1 MRHPRILTR
10 CTFLILAGCLLS
22 VILLASYESS
32 ANSNAIF
39 SSLGLSRAPVAT
51 ADPLTRARVGPTD
64 SVKQAPT
71 TAYTVNSLADT
82 TTGSGTSGTL
92 RFCINAANTAGGTN
106 TITFGVTGTITLT
119 SSLPN
124 INNNLTI
131 DGPGPSLLTISGNNS
146 VRVVSI
152 NDGFTVTIQDLTMA
166 NGRAVN
172 LQGGAIDS
180 NNDTVTLANCVFD
193 HNFATFDGG
202 AVRNN
207 AGNMTVT
214 GCTFS
219 NNTAAEPSGQG
230 GGLKQNGA
238 SMTVINTTFIN
249 NSADAGGGFHVGSGS
264 TNTLLTNCTFY
275 GNTATFGGAVEA
287 RASATF
293 QNCTF
298 TRNVASA
305 TGGITVI
312 VQPTTLINTIVSGNL
327 DPNGNPSDIEKG
339 GSGSINTAGSFNNLI
354 GTAGSTGLT
363 NGTNGNQVGILDPK
377 VVPPD
382 NYGGLVPTVP
392 IRPSSP
398 ARNAGRNT
406 GAPATDA
413 RGFNRPQAT
422 TVDIGA
428 FELQTNSLVTN
439 TLNSGAGSMRNVIA
453 AVPASEIVQFESPL
467 FDSAQTISLSGGQI
481 TLSKNQAVVG
491 PAASLL
497 TVQCTAAASTTSR
510 AFFINSGITAILGD
524 MKIANNTV
532 TAEGGAISNGGT
544 LTVRACVVDNNSAAN
559 EGGGIAGGA
568 ITTLTVIDSTISN
581 NTSTSLHGGGL
592 GSYGAVIVTGSTFV
606 GNSSGFSG
614 GGIALLNGGGQNG
627 SLTATNSTFSAN
639 QAAVTGAGIYFDTG
653 VTTNT
658 ITNCTITLNQ
668 QINLGSSGGGIG
680 MPGGTVTLK
689 NTIVAGNIRNDG
701 SPTDITTTGGSVN
714 AASSFNL
721 IGTGGS
727 GGLINGVNNNQ
738 VDVADAKLIALS
750 NNGGPTQTHMLSIN
764 SPAINAGT
772 SSGAP
777 TTDQRG
783 ATRSL
788 GGTFDIGAVEAYIT
802 VTPAS
807 IPTGTAGV
815 AYPGQTFSA
824 SGGSGDYT
832 FALSG
837 TLPTGMSFSPASA
850 NISGTPTQSGSFSFV
865 VTATDN
871 TNGMVGASSY
881 TLTINVIVLDH
892 FAIANITSPK
902 TAGTAFNITITAK
915 DASNATVPNF
925 NGTVSLSTTAGT
937 ITPTTSGAFSSGV
950 LTQSVTVTQS
960 GTGKTISVD
969 DGNGHTGTSNTFT
982 VNVGALHHF
991 AIGNITT
998 QTAGT
1003 AFNISLT
1010 AQDLNNNT
1018 VTSFTGTVNMSTTA
1032 GTITPTTSGAFTSG
1046 TRTQSVTVTQSGAG
1060 KTITVTRTGGSET
1073 GTSNTFTVGNTY
1085 TWNGSA
1091 SSNWNTAANWT
1102 PATVPASS
1110 NDVDLPASGVTNNP
1124 TLSSAAITVNNLT
1137 IAAGR
1142 TLTLSGQDLTV
1153 NGLLTLSGGTI
1164 NTGANTLNFGS
1175 SATLSRT
1182 AGQVT
1187 GNLKKTF
1194 SGAGSFNYA
1203 VGTANGYSPV
1213 AVTVTAGSG
1222 DLTIKAVQGAQPDQ
1236 NPAQA
1241 LQRYWTLGGSGL
1253 TVNLTFNYLQ
1263 ADVMG
1268 SEATYQLFK
1277 VSGGITQRFPHN
1289 PPAVVIDTTAN
1300 TAFISGVSSF
1310 SDWTLGEPGAPT
1322 AADLASFTATG
1333 YDGGVFVEWQTGNEV
1348 NNLGF
1353 NLYREQ
1359 AGRRSLVNREIIAGS
1374 ALKVGPGTAVR
1385 AGYSYG
1391 WWDKLD
1397 QAAGKFAA
1405 ATVYYLEDLDLG
1417 GRSTLHG
1424 PFQIKPLGGKPPA
1437 QSQAETLSHLT
1448 GGTVF
1453 SGPVALAT
1461 QPGHGAGA
1469 VTAAPFDL
1477 AGKPAIKMIIK
1488 SEGWYRVTQPEL
1500 AAAGFD
1506 VRGNPHNLQ
1515 LFVDGIEQPMLVVGE
1530 SDDSFDAADA
1540 IEFYAT
1546 GQNALSSDAH
1556 IYWLGA
1562 GAQAGKRVNLTQ
1574 TTGEPGGGASY
1585 LTTIE
1590 RRERSV
1596 YFSSLLNGET
1606 ENFFGSVV
1614 ASQPVEQML
1623 TLSHVAANPPGGAE
1637 LEIALQGVTDLP
1649 ASPDH
1654 VISVALNGQIIGR
1667 VIFDG
1672 REHKVEHFSI
1682 YQSLLREGDNQIVLM
1697 SEGGAS
1703 DISLVD
1709 YLRVSYWHSYM
1720 ADGDQLRLT
1729 ANATGGATQTIEGFS
1744 SPMIRVFDITDAQ
1757 AITEIAGLIDGK
1769 ESYSVTVAVAGQG
1782 RTLLALSDTEIKR
1795 PAALMMN
1802 RVSALRNPGQGA
1814 DLVIVTCHEFSS
1826 ALAPLVALRQS
1837 QGLSVAVVDIED
1849 IYDEFNYG
1857 EKTAQALK
1865 DFLAYTQSSWKKKPR
1880 FVLLAG
1886 DASFDARDYLGL
1898 GEFDIVPTKLIDTV
1912 FMETASDD
1920 WLADFNNDGVAELA
1934 VGRLPVRSAG
1944 ELSRLIAKQMSY
1956 ERRLPSE
1963 EVLLAADQN
1972 DGFSFETASDQLR
1985 GWLPASLRVNA
1996 VYRGQMD
2003 PGKARAGLLEAINR
2017 GQKLINYT
2025 GHGSVDLWRG
2035 NLLTNADGGLLN
2047 NRESATVFVL
2057 MTCLNGYFDDPA
2069 LDSLAETLLK
2079 ADGGAVAVWA
2089 SSGMCL
2095 PGDQATMNQ
2104 QLYRELF
2111 NAASSNQRL
2120 GEAVQHA
2127 KAATSDAD
2135 VRRTFILLGDPTMK
2149 LR

>member
-10 CTFLILAGCLLS
+10 FTAKSSALFLSML
-22 VILLASYESS
+22 ILLAGYNLSASS
-32 ANSNAIF
+32 NSTAIN
-39 SSLGLSRAPVAT
+39 GLSRDPVA
-51 ADPLTRARVGPTD
+51 AAEPPAQAVGIGGGKT
-64 SVKQAPT
+64 QAPT
-71 TAYTVNSLADT
+71 VAYTVNSLADT
-82 TTGSGTSGTL
+82 NSGSGTSGTL

-106 TITFGVTGTITLT
+106 TITFSVNGTITLT
-119 SSLPN
+119 ASLPN

-131 DGPGPSLLTISGNNS
+131 DGPGPSLLTINGNNT
-146 VRVVSI
+146 VRVISI
-152 NDGFTVTIQDLTMA
+152 NTGFTVTFQDLTIA

-180 NNDTVTLANCVFD
+180 NNDTVTLSNCVFD

-207 AGNMTVT
+207 GGNMTVT

-219 NNTAAEPSGQG
+219 NNTSAEPSGQG

-238 SMTVINTTFIN
+238 SMTVTNTTFIN
-249 NSADAGGGFHVGSGS
+249 NSADAGGGFHIGTGT
-264 TNTLLTNCTFY
+264 TNTTLTNCTFY

-287 RASATF
+287 RASGTF

-298 TRNVASA
+298 TRNVSSA
-305 TGGITVI
+305 VGGINVI

-339 GSGSINTAGSFNNLI
+339 GSGTVNTAGSFNNLI

-377 VVPPD
+377 VVPPA
-382 NYGGLVPTVP
+382 NYGGPVPTVP

-428 FELQTNSLVTN
+428 FEIQTNSLVTN
-439 TLNSGAGSMRNVIA
+439 TLDSGAGSMRNVIA
-453 AVPASEIVQFESPL
+453 AVPAFEIVQFESPL

-497 TVQCTAAASTTSR
+497 TVQDTAAASTTSR
-510 AFFINSGITAILGD
+510 AFLINSGVTAILGD

-532 TAEGGAISNGGT
+532 TAEGGAIANQGILT
-544 LTVRACVVDNNSAAN
+544 LRACVLDNNSSVN
-559 EGGGIAGGA
+559 EGGGIANGA
-568 ITTLTVIDSTISN
+568 NTTLTVIDSTISN
-581 NTSTSLHGGGL
+581 NSTTSLHGGGI

-606 GNSSGFSG
+606 SNSSSFSG
-614 GGIALLNGGGQNG
+614 GGIALLNGGGLNG
-627 SLTATNSTFSAN
+627 SLTAINSTFSAN

-668 QINLGSSGGGIG
+668 QINSGSSGGGIG
-680 MPGGTVTLK
+680 VSGGTVTLK
-689 NTIVAGNIRNDG
+689 NTIVANNTQNSGAQ
-701 SPTDITTTGGSVN
+701 SDITTTGGTIA

-727 GGLINGVNNNQ
+727 GGLTNGVNNNQ
-738 VDVADAKLIALS
+738 VGVADAKLIALG
-750 NNGGPTQTHMLSIN
+750 NYGGPTQTHLLSIN

-772 SSGAP
+772 STGAP

-783 ATRSL
+783 VTRSF
-788 GGTFDIGAVEAYIT
+788 GGTFDIGAIEAYIT

-807 IPTGTAGV
+807 VPTGTAGV

-824 SGGSGDYT
+824 DGGSGDYT
-832 FALSG
+832 FALIG
-837 TLPTGMSFSPASA
+837 TLPNGMFFSPVGAD
-850 NISGTPTQSGSFSFV
+850 ISGTPTQGGSFPIT

-871 TNGMVGASSY
+871 TNGFVGASSY
-881 TLTINVIVLDH
+881 TLTINVPVLHH
-892 FAIANITSPK
+892 FAINTIPTQ

-915 DASNATVPNF
+915 DASNVTVTTF
-925 NGTVSLSTTAGT
+925 TGTVNLSTTAGT
-937 ITPTTSGAFSSGV
+937 ITPTTSGAFSNGV

-960 GTGKTISVD
+960 GAGKTISVN
-969 DGNGHTGTSNTFT
+969 DGSGHTATSNTFT

-998 QTAGT
+998 QTAGA

-1018 VTSFTGTVNMSTTA
+1018 VTSFNGTVGMSTTA
-1032 GTITPTTSGAFTSG
+1032 GTITPTTSSAFTSG
-1046 TRTQSVTVTQSGAG
+1046 TRTQSVTVAQAGTG
-1060 KTITVTRTGGSET
+1060 KTISVNDSGGHT

-1102 PATVPASS
+1102 PATVPSSS

-1124 TLSSAAITVNNLT
+1124 TLSSAPISINNLI

-1142 TLTLSGQDLTV
+1142 TLTLSGQDLTI
-1153 NGLLTLSGGTI
+1153 NGALTLSGGTI
-1164 NTGANTLNFGS
+1164 NTGSNTLNFGS
-1175 SATLSRT
+1175 SATISRSS
-1182 AGQVT
+1182 GQVI

-1194 SGAGSFNYA
+1194 SGAGSFTYA
-1203 VGTANGYSPV
+1203 VGTANGYSPID
-1213 AVTVTAGSG
+1213 VTVTAGSG

-1236 NPAQA
+1236 NPAKA
-1241 LQRYWTLGGSGL
+1241 LQRYWTLTGSGL
-1253 TVNLTFNYLQ
+1253 TVSMTFNYLQ

-1277 VSGGITQRFPHN
+1277 VSGGITQRFAHN

-1300 TAFISGVSSF
+1300 TAFISGVTSF

-1322 AADLASFTATG
+1322 AADLALFTATG

-1359 AGRRSLVNREIIAGS
+1359 AGRRSLVNAEIIAGS
-1374 ALKVGPGTAVR
+1374 ALKVGPGAAVR

-1397 QAAGKFAA
+1397 QAAGKFAGEA
-1405 ATVYYLEDLDLG
+1405 VYYLEDLDLG
-1417 GRSTLHG
+1417 GHSRLHG
-1424 PFQIKPLGGKPPA
+1424 PFQVKQVAGKPPSP
-1437 QSQAETLSHLT
+1437 SQAETLSHLT

-1453 SGPVALAT
+1453 SGPVALTT
-1461 QPGHGAGA
+1461 QPGHGSGA

-1488 SEGWYRVTQPEL
+1488 SEGWYRVSQPEL

-1506 VRGNPHNLQ
+1506 VRGNPRNLQ
-1515 LFVDGIEQPMLVVGE
+1515 LFVDGVEQPMLVVGE
-1530 SDDSFDAADA
+1530 SDNSFDAADA
-1540 IEFYAT
+1540 IEFYGT

-1556 IYWLGA
+1556 MYWLGA

-1574 TTGEPGGGASY
+1574 TTGKPGGGASY

-1606 ENFFGSVV
+1606 ENFFGRVI
-1614 ASQPVEQML
+1614 ASQPVEQPL
-1623 TLSHVAANPPGGAE
+1623 TLPHVDANPPGGAE
-1637 LEIALQGVTDLP
+1637 LEIALQGVTELP
-1649 ASPDH
+1649 ANPDH
-1654 VISVALNGQIIGR
+1654 VISVALNGVIIGQ
-1667 VIFDG
+1667 VVFDG
-1672 REHKVEHFSI
+1672 REHKVERFSI
-1682 YQSLLREGDNQIVLM
+1682 AQSLLREGDNQITL
-1697 SEGGAS
+1697 SSGGGAS

-1709 YLRVSYWHSYM
+1709 YLRVSYWHSYT
-1720 ADGDQLRLT
+1720 ADGDQLRMT
-1729 ANATGGATQTIEGFS
+1729 ASDTSGATQTIEGFS

-1757 AITEIAGLIDGK
+1757 AVTEIAGLIDGK
-1769 ESYSVTVAVAGQG
+1769 EQSYGVTVAVTGQG
-1782 RTLLALSDTEIKR
+1782 RTLLALSDAEIKR
-1795 PAALMMN
+1795 PAALMLN
-1802 RVSALRNPGQGA
+1802 RVSALRSPGQGA
-1814 DLVIVTCHEFSS
+1814 DLVIVTRREFSS
-1826 ALAPLVALRQS
+1826 ALTPLVGLRQS
-1837 QGLSVAVVDIED
+1837 QGLSVAVVEIED
-1849 IYDEFNYG
+1849 VYDEFNYG
-1857 EKTAQALK
+1857 EKTARALK

-1898 GEFDIVPTKLIDTV
+1898 GDFDMVPTKLIDTV

-1944 ELSRLIAKQMSY
+1944 ELSRLVAKQINY
-1956 ERRLPSE
+1956 ERRWPSE

-1972 DGFSFETASDQLR
+1972 DGFSFEAASDELR
-1985 GWLPASLRVNA
+1985 GWLPAGLRVNA
-1996 VYRGQMD
+1996 IYRGQVD

-2035 NLLTNADGGLLN
+2035 NLLTNADGQQLN

-2079 ADGGAVAVWA
+2079 AEGGAVAVWA

-2104 QLYRELF
+2104 HLYRELF
-2111 NAASSNQRL
+2111 SAASSGQRL
-2120 GEAVQHA
+2120 GEAVQRA
-2127 KAATSDAD
+2127 KAATNDAD